1 MGVDFQIHRAAVNA
15 AKGVRQFQKAAM
27 ALPNDKVDSAANR
40 LNKGLDDF
48 ASALDY
54 LANAEDDAYAKP
66 GGEIDKGNQELRKTI
81 DALGAGNLESAQSH
95 YDKALEK
102 YDEALDLLD

>member
-1 MGVDFQIHRAAVNA
+1 MGMNFQVHRAAVNA
-15 AKGVRQFQKAAM
+15 AKGIRQFQKADQ
-27 ALPNDKVDSAANR
+27 ALTNDNVDSAVNH

-48 ASALDY
+48 ASALDH
-54 LANAEDDAYAKP
+54 LANAEDDAYAKA

-81 DALGAGNLESAQSH
+81 DALGAGNVDSAQSH